1 MKQKGIIPVII
12 LVAVGALIL
21 LGSAGAY
28 YYFKMSGKS
37 LYETATNYVAPRP
50 SGETTISNYDDSGT
64 LESEL
69 DATQVDASD
78 SAFDELE
85 TSASSL

>member
-1 MKQKGIIPVII
+1 MRQKGITPVII

-37 LYETATNYVAPRP
+37 LYETATTYVAPKP
-50 SGETTISNYDDSGT
+50 TGENPVSDYDDSGT

-69 DATQVDASD
+69 DETQVDASD
-78 SAFDELE
+78 SDFNELE